1 MSTIYD
7 DGLAGASPE
16 SAGIRSADISA
27 FLDDLETSGVEVHT
41 LMLYRAGSV
50 VAEGSWWPYR
60 ADRPHMMHSATKS
73 FLSVAVGLAIE
84 EGFFALD
91 SKVVDIFPEQ
101 AASATTEISANL
113 GAMTVKDLVTQTS
126 GHAHGVSGGQWRS
139 IATSWIAEFFKLPAV
154 HTPGTK
160 FVYTSATSFL
170 LSAIIS
176 TTTGMSVREFLEPRF
191 CQPLGIKLL
200 AWDVGPDNICSGGNG
215 ISCLPSDFLKLGI
228 LHLQKGKWNGKQ
240 ILPVPWTTAA
250 TTSQRGNPYG
260 YHWWTSPEGPYW
272 ASGFF
277 GQMCYVFPE
286 HDAVLV
292 TTSAVPHDV
301 GLQGT
306 HVEGI
311 TTLSGAKLHHGYEYP
326 SMRVVATAAWT
337 KPDTLQ
343 MVLQFVESA
352 FRDTITVRFFI
363 DKNGSTSTLAQL
375 DRSVNVNSF
384 KTQRPPL
391 FGAVLRTG
399 KELASPQLKAVMDAA
414 KATMRF
420 STSGSTVGELLSH
433 PASKA
438 ILEQEIPDIM
448 QNPRIDKAR
457 MFTLDLIMRHAGLTE
472 EDLARINK
480 KLAAI
485 GANE

>member
-1 MSTIYD
+1 MDTNYD
-7 DGLAGASPE
+7 DGLARASPE
-16 SAGIRSADISA
+16 SVGISSADISA
-27 FLDDLETSGVEVHT
+27 FLDDLEKSGVEVHT
-41 LMLYRAGSV
+41 FMLYRAGSV

-84 EGFFALD
+84 EGFFQLD
-91 SKVVDIFPEQ
+91 TKVVDIFPEQ
-101 AASATTEISANL
+101 AASATTEISANRA
-113 GAMTVKDLVTQTS
+113 AMTVEDLLTQTS

-139 IATSWIAEFFKLPAV
+139 ITTSWIVEFFKLPVV

-176 TTTGMSVREFLEPRF
+176 RTTGMPVREFLEPRF
-191 CQPLGIKLL
+191 CQPMGIKLL
-200 AWDVGPDNICSGGNG
+200 AWDVGPDSICSGGNG
-215 ISCLPSDFLKLGI
+215 ISCLPSDFMKLGI

-240 ILPVPWTTAA
+240 ILPESWTVAA

-286 HDAVLV
+286 HDTVLV
-292 TTSAVPHDV
+292 TTSAVPHD
-301 GLQGT
+301 GAY
-306 HVEGI
+306 VEGV
-311 TTLSGAKLHHGYEYP
+311 TTLSGAKLHHGYEYS
-326 SMRVVATAAWT
+326 SMRVVATAAWV
-337 KPDTLQ
+337 KSDTLQ
-343 MVLQFVESA
+343 IVLQFVESA
-352 FRDTITVRFFI
+352 FRDTITVRFF
-363 DKNGSTSTLAQL
+363 DKNGSTFAQL

-399 KELASPQLKAVMDAA
+399 KELASPELKAVMDAA
-414 KATMRF
+414 KTTMRF
-420 STSGSTVGELLSH
+420 STSGSTVGELLDH
-433 PASKA
+433 PAARA
-438 ILEQEIPDIM
+438 ILEQGMPGMM
-448 QNPRIDKAR
+448 QDARIDKAR
-457 MFTLDLIMRHAGLTE
+457 MFTLDLIMRHAGLTG

-485 GANE
+485 GASE